1 MTRPITAA
9 MMTRVDPIRVFLVD
23 DHPAPREAVRG
34 RLTTLARFQVVG
46 EASDPDEA
54 LAKLGAARPHVAVI
68 DISFGKKLSDMGGLT
83 LTRKLRE
90 QHRAT
95 RVLIWSMHG
104 DDDHVAQARAAG
116 AQGYILKSNSMEEI
130 VRAIEIVAGGARY
143 YSADVEQVPVPRPT
157 LTAREREV
165 LKLVARAKS
174 SREIAKELKID
185 CRTVETHRRNIMDK
199 LEAKNAV
206 EMITIAYRLGL
217 IDFME

>member
-1 MTRPITAA
+1 MTRT
-9 MMTRVDPIRVFLVD
+9 DPIRVLLVD
-23 DHPAPREAVRG
+23 DHPAPREAVRL

-46 EASDPDEA
+46 EASDPDDA
-54 LAKLGAARPHVAVI
+54 LVRLGAARPHVAVI

-90 QHRAT
+90 HHRET

-104 DDDHVAQARAAG
+104 DHDHVAQARAAG
-116 AQGYILKSNSMEEI
+116 AHGYILKSCSMEEI
-130 VRAIEIVAGGARY
+130 VKAIEVVAGGGRY
-143 YSADVEQVPVPRPT
+143 YSPDVEEVSVPRPT

-165 LKLVARAKS
+165 LTLVKGAKC
-174 SREIAKELKID
+174 SREIARDLKIEF
-185 CRTVETHRRNIMDK
+185 RTVESHRRNIMDK
-199 LEAKNAV
+199 LGAKNVV

>member
-1 MTRPITAA
+1 MALAMTRTE
-9 MMTRVDPIRVFLVD
+9 PIRVLLVD
-23 DHPAPREAVRG
+23 DHPAPREAVRL

-54 LAKLGAARPHVAVI
+54 LATLGATHPDVAVI

-90 QHRAT
+90 RHRET
-95 RVLIWSMHG
+95 RILIWSMHG
-104 DDDHVAQARAAG
+104 DADHVAQARAAG
-116 AQGYILKSNSMEEI
+116 AHGYILKSCKVEEI
-130 VRAIEIVAGGARY
+130 VKAIEVVAGGGRY
-143 YSADVEQVPVPRPT
+143 YSSEVEQGSMPKPT

-165 LKLVARAKS
+165 LTLVKDAKS
-174 SREIAKELKID
+174 SREIARELKIEF
-185 CRTVETHRRNIMDK
+185 RTVESHRRNIMDK
-199 LEAKNAV
+199 LGAKNVV